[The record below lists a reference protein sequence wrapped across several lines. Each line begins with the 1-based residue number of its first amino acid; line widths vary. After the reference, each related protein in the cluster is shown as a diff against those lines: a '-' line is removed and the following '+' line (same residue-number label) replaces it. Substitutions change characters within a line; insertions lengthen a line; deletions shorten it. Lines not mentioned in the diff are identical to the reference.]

1 MRKIK
6 RIIAVFAYLFIV
18 ALVLRLNWM
27 ELINVRQLVLVVV
40 GGIILYL
47 PSVEWREGWKKNSLD
62 YSLFARNTLYAS
74 YIVTFL
80 LLFFMLRG
88 GAGNSGGLADQNGV
102 WNAETLMKNIALSLR
117 PLLYGICV
125 WIALG
130 GEEKRD
136 KGENEQQDLP
146 KKVWTAQECYERFLE
161 LGLTRR
167 EAEVA
172 VQIGKGLSNKEIAVE
187 LNISETTVKKHIAN
201 IFEKLDVKKR
211 EEIKQK
217 LIEE

>member
-6 RIIAVFAYLFIV
+6 RIIAVFAYLFMV
-18 ALVLRLNWM
+18 ALALRLNWM
-27 ELINVRQLVLVVV
+27 ELINVRQFVLVVV

-47 PSVEWREGWKKNSLD
+47 PSVEWKEGQKKNSLD
-62 YSLFARNTLYAS
+62 YCLFARNTLYAS

-88 GAGNSGGLADQNGV
+88 GAGNSVGLADSDGA
-102 WNAETLMKNIALSLR
+102 WNAEALMKNIALSLR
-117 PLLYGICV
+117 PLLYGICI

-130 GEEKRD
+130 GEEKKD
-136 KGENEQQDLP
+136 KGENEQQDSP

-172 VQIGKGLSNKEIAVE
+172 MQIGKGLSNKEIAVE

-211 EEIKQK
+211 EEIKQR
-217 LIEE
+217 LIE

>member
-18 ALVLRLNWM
+18 ALALRLNWM

-40 GGIILYL
+40 GGIFLYL

-88 GAGNSGGLADQNGV
+88 GTENSEGLANQNGA

-136 KGENEQQDLP
+136 KGENEQQDSP

-211 EEIKQK
+211 DDIKQR
-217 LIEE
+217 LIG

>member
-18 ALVLRLNWM
+18 ALALRLNWI

-88 GAGNSGGLADQNGV
+88 GTGNSEGLANQNGA

-117 PLLYGICV
+117 PLLYGICI

-130 GEEKRD
+130 GEEKKD
-136 KGENEQQDLP
+136 KGESEQQDLP
-146 KKVWTAQECYERFLE
+146 KKVWTAQECYKRFLE

-211 EEIKQK
+211 EEIKQR
-217 LIEE
+217 LIG

>member
-18 ALVLRLNWM
+18 ALALRLNWM

-62 YSLFARNTLYAS
+62 YCLFARNTLYAS

-88 GAGNSGGLADQNGV
+88 GTGNSEGLANQNGA

-130 GEEKRD
+130 GEEKKD
-136 KGENEQQDLP
+136 KGENEQQDSP

-161 LGLTRR
+161 IGLTRR

-211 EEIKQK
+211 EEIKQR
-217 LIEE
+217 LIG

>member
-1 MRKIK
+1 MKKIK
-6 RIIAVFAYLFIV
+6 RIITVFAYLFIV
-18 ALVLRLNWM
+18 ALALRLNWM

-88 GAGNSGGLADQNGV
+88 GTENSEGLAAQNGV
-102 WNAETLMKNIALSLR
+102 WNVEVLMKNIALSLR
-117 PLLYGICV
+117 PLLYGICI

-130 GEEKRD
+130 GEEKKD
-136 KGENEQQDLP
+136 KGESEQQDLP

-172 VQIGKGLSNKEIAVE
+172 LQIGKGLSNKEIAVE

-217 LIEE
+217 LIED